1 MATLVHDDMLD
12 GAALR
17 RGRPTAWAVYGEHAA
32 KAVGDH
38 LFARAFAE
46 LARTRDAPAVVRA
59 WPTPAS
65 RWPAARPCS
74 AARRSARTRPSRT
87 TCFAAR

>member
-17 RGRPTAWAVYGEHAA
+17 RGRPTVWAVHGEHAA
-32 KAVGDH
+32 KAVGDY

-46 LARTRDAPAVVRA
+46 LTAHRRCEGAVDASRM
-59 WPTPAS
+59 PAS
-65 RWPAARPCS
+65 RSHGARPCS
-74 AARRSARTRPSRT
+74 AGRRFARTRLSRT